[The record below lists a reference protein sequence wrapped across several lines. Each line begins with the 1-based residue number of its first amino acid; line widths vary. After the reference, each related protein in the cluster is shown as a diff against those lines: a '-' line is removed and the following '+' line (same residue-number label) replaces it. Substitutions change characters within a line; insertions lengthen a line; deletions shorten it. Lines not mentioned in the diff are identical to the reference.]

1 MESTSYFEGQTI
13 YIPLHTWY
21 EENANTTSIQNLMVE
36 CKITNIYIYK
46 KGKKIY
52 FTTPSWF
59 NGGKKVY
66 LPECDFHHIN
76 TILKKGFTV
85 LTESKEKTLQIY
97 ENDSKYDSEDY
108 ENDSKYDSEDYEEE
122 KVNISNKRTK
132 ISKRIQT
139 IVWENTFGKEYKGL
153 CPCCEKNTIDVNTRH
168 ISHKK
173 AIANGGSDN
182 IENLIPLCSSCN
194 LSMGTKDYH
203 LFKRSL
209 QSSKTRT
216 PWR

>member
-1 MESTSYFEGQTI
+1 MDPTSYFEGQTI
-13 YIPLHTWY
+13 HIPLHTWY
-21 EENANTTSIQNLMVE
+21 EKNANTKSIQNLMVE
-36 CKITNIYIYK
+36 CKITNIYKNQIC
-46 KGKKIY
+46 
-52 FTTPSWF
+52 FTAPKWF
-59 NGGKKVY
+59 DGGKKY
-66 LPECDFHHIN
+66 YYSKRDFHHIN

-85 LTESKEKTLQIY
+85 LTEEKEKTLDIY
-97 ENDSKYDSEDY
+97 NYNSDSKYDSEDY
-108 ENDSKYDSEDYEEE
+108 KNYKEE

-132 ISKRIQT
+132 LSKRVQT
-139 IVWENTFGKEYKGL
+139 IVWENTFGKEYEGD
-153 CPCCEKNTIDVNTRH
+153 CPCCDKNTIDVNTRH

-209 QSSKTRT
+209 RSSNTRT